1 MFLKNTQNCPNYSL
15 IGIVS
20 SSPYFENLFTSL
32 KISEP
37 SILIFYLY
45 KQKIVEDELRVE
57 LSKVKKFISK
67 YEKIFKEID
76 EEIKR
81 AKLQNCFLID
91 HVLDKKI
98 VNGIFEARERF
109 KIDFDKEPLSSIKN
123 HLEFFNNLEIT
134 AELEEVDKTFQLKF
148 NAKKNKF

>member
-1 MFLKNTQNCPNYSL
+1 M
-15 IGIVS
+15 
-20 SSPYFENLFTSL
+20 
-32 KISEP
+32 
-37 SILIFYLY
+37 Y